1 MLFMEEDNMSAKSW
15 YRKKYTPEQIKEIQ
29 RTLGVEEDGLIGP
42 DTINAIK
49 EYQEAAGLKA
59 DGLWGKSTQAK
70 ADEWNAQYDSIQPTF
85 GKDTDELKEA
95 SYKQYS
101 DNLENRY
108 FLDEQNKYERNFMP
122 NYEMS
127 NVELAYLNKEIDKVK
142 KQLEARQSNYE
153 SVPQPKTQVG
163 WSSYIVN
170 NDRGMLDKYQ
180 DAERQWYTLRE
191 QERHAKELADKQRAQ
206 QDMMNM
212 DENMKNRSIAAI
224 NYQYAQQALKL
235 DNSRDPATKAM
246 LEQKAAEAKAT
257 LDYWNKRTGY
267 TENNDKKELKNE
279 VKTEV
284 KTEVKESE
292 EAPNGTTLAV
302 DIADMDMYISGKK
315 KFATIKEQI
324 DLIKKAK
331 SDPAYNTDAN
341 YRDKVNSLEALKSIE
356 AIKKADE
363 ANKTKW
369 RNEYNALSPSRQREW
384 KELNPD
390 KAEAIGV

>member
-1 MLFMEEDNMSAKSW
+1 MYPNIEEDNA
-15 YRKKYTPEQIKEIQ
+15 
-29 RTLGVEEDGLIGP
+29 
-42 DTINAIK
+42 
-49 EYQEAAGLKA
+49 
-59 DGLWGKSTQAK
+59 
-70 ADEWNAQYDSIQPTF
+70 
-85 GKDTDELKEA
+85 
-95 SYKQYS
+95 
-101 DNLENRY
+101 
-108 FLDEQNKYERNFMP
+108 
-122 NYEMS
+122 
-127 NVELAYLNKEIDKVK
+127 ELAQLNAEIDKVK
-142 KQLEARQSNYE
+142 KQLAARQSKYE
-153 SVPQPKTQVG
+153 EVPQPKNQVG

-180 DAERQWYTLRE
+180 DAERQWYTLKE
-191 QERHAKELADKQRAQ
+191 QERHAKELADEQARNAKELADKQRAQ

-257 LDYWNKRTGY
+257 LDYWNKRTGLV
-267 TENNDKKELKNE
+267 DKDVKKELKNE

-284 KTEVKESE
+284 KATEE
-292 EAPNGTTLAV
+292 EPNGTTLAV

-315 KFATIKEQI
+315 KFATIKEQQ

-331 SDPAYNTDAN
+331 ADPAYNTDAN
-341 YRDKVNSLEALKSIE
+341 YRDKVNSLEVVKSTE

-363 ANKTKW
+363 ANKAKW
-369 RNEYNALSPSRQREW
+369 RKEYNSLTSSRQREW

-390 KAEAIGV
+390 KAKAIGV